1 LTLNDEL
8 QAIRAM
14 SKASLDP
21 TDWAGLAATI
31 EQLRMLQIA
40 EHSLA
45 VGEVLPDFAL
55 PDTSGRVVTSDELL
69 DRGPLVLAFF
79 RGGWCPYCDR
89 TLKALEAA
97 RSAIEATGAV
107 LAGVAPVT
115 PAELARIAAEKGLS
129 FPLLSDTGGA
139 LSQLCGL
146 LYAMTPAQVAYYG
159 GRRGIDVAAR
169 SAGVG
174 WAVPVPATYVVA
186 RDGTIAYAFADPDWA
201 RRAEPAEL
209 ATAAGKVSGRDGKG
223 GGKD

>member
-1 LTLNDEL
+1 MTLNDDL

-21 TDWAGLAATI
+21 ADWAGLAATI

-40 EHSLA
+40 EHSLG
-45 VGEVLPDFAL
+45 VGEALPDFAL
-55 PDTSGRVVTSDELL
+55 PDAAGRVVTSDGLL
-69 DRGPLVLAFF
+69 DRGPLVLVFF

-89 TLKALEAA
+89 TLKALESA
-97 RSAIEATGAV
+97 RPAVEATGASLV
-107 LAGVAPVT
+107 GVAPVT

-139 LSQLCGL
+139 LSRLCGL

-159 GRRGIDVAAR
+159 GRRGVDVAAR

-174 WAVPVPATYVVA
+174 WSVPVPAAYVVA

-209 ATAAGKVSGRDGKG
+209 ATAAGRLAGDGEE
-223 GGKD
+223 

>member
-1 LTLNDEL
+1 VTLNDEL
-8 QAIRAM
+8 QAIRAV

-21 TDWAGLAATI
+21 ADWAGLAATI
-31 EQLRMLQIA
+31 ERLRMLQIA
-40 EHSLA
+40 EHSLGA
-45 VGEVLPDFAL
+45 GEVLPDFAL
-55 PDTSGRVVTSDELL
+55 PDVSGRVVTSDELL

-107 LAGVAPVT
+107 LAGVAPIT

-129 FPLLSDTGGA
+129 FPLLGDTGGA
-139 LSQLCGL
+139 LSRLCGL

-186 RDGTIAYAFADPDWA
+186 RDGTVTFAFADPDWA

-209 ATAAGKVSGRDGKG
+209 ATAAGRLARG
-223 GGKD
+223 GEG

>member
-1 LTLNDEL
+1 MALNDEL

-21 TDWAGLAATI
+21 ADWAGLAATI

-40 EHSLA
+40 EHSLG

-55 PDTSGRVVTSDELL
+55 PDAAGRVVTSDGLL
-69 DRGPLVLAFF
+69 DRGPLVLVFF

-89 TLKALEAA
+89 TLKALETI
-97 RSAIEATGAV
+97 RPSLEATGATLV
-107 LAGVAPVT
+107 GVAPCT
-115 PAELARIAAEKGLS
+115 PGELARTAAEKGLG

-139 LSQLCGL
+139 LARLCGL

-159 GRRGIDVAAR
+159 GRWGLDIAALN
-169 SAGVG
+169 AGAG

-186 RDGTIAYAFADPDWA
+186 RDGTVAFAFADPDWG
-201 RRAEPAEL
+201 RRAEPRDL
-209 ATAAGKVSGRDGKG
+209 ATAAGRLGTGDG
-223 GGKD
+223 GG

>member
-1 LTLNDEL
+1 VTLNDDL

-21 TDWAGLAATI
+21 ADWAGLAATI

-55 PDTSGRVVTSDELL
+55 PDASGRVVTSDELL

-89 TLKALEAA
+89 TLKALEAV
-97 RSAIEATGAV
+97 RTAIEATGAV

-129 FPLLSDTGGA
+129 FPLLSDTGGS
-139 LSQLCGL
+139 LSRLCGL

-186 RDGTIAYAFADPDWA
+186 RDGTVVYAFADADWA
-201 RRAEPAEL
+201 RRAEPDEL
-209 ATAAGKVSGRDGKG
+209 ATAAKRLTRDGEG
-223 GGKD
+223 